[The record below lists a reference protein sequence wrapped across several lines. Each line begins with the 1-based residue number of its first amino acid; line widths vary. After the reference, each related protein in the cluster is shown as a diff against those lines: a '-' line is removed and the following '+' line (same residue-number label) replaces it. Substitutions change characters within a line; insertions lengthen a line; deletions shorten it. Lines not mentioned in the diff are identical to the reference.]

1 MKTILKRAL
10 CGITAFVV
18 AAAGAMSYFPA
29 DTFPGI
35 ARGVTAYAEN
45 ETWRITITADNL
57 ADISGDGSEG
67 SPYEITTAAEL
78 LAVMEAR
85 RTIYAILNDDIVI
98 NKDLLK
104 RIDKESGEPSDTSD
118 SIVCWPPIPDGWC
131 INLDGKNHTISG
143 LYINESGKA
152 GLYASLGV
160 GSFKNLTITDSF
172 VKGGDNVGVL
182 IGDSSYSTDSL
193 SADNVKIENTIVRGN
208 NCVGGLF
215 GSLETTTEQTK
226 YTITS
231 CTVGPNVTV
240 TGTGTAAF
248 TAATIS
254 PQSSGVFIRAL
265 PLPPP
270 VIFGAGQPMLI
281 SISSGP

>member
-18 AAAGAMSYFPA
+18 AAGAMSYFPA

-67 SPYEITTAAEL
+67 SPYEITTAEQL
-78 LAVMEAR
+78 FAVMKKSE
-85 RTIYAILNDDIVI
+85 TKYAILKKDIVI
-98 NKDLLK
+98 NAGLLN
-104 RIDKESGEPSDTSD
+104 RIDNESGEPSDASD
-118 SIVCWPPIPDGWC
+118 SIFCWTPISDDVFC
-131 INLDGKNHTISG
+131 KTNLNGDNHTISG

-152 GLYASLGV
+152 GLYASLKE

-182 IGDSSYSTDSL
+182 SGDGLYNSSL
-193 SADNVKIENTIVRGN
+193 SADNVKIENTIVRGEN
-208 NCVGGLF
+208 YVGGLF
-215 GSLETTTEQTK
+215 GSYENNVYEMK
-226 YTITS
+226 YTITN
-231 CTVGPNVTV
+231 CTVGSDVTV
-240 TGTGTAAF
+240 TGTVTDTDTGNM
-248 TAATIS
+248 S
-254 PQSSGVFIRAL
+254 RRYRRRIRRQ
-265 PLPPP
+265 
-270 VIFGAGQPMLI
+270 I
-281 SISSGP
+281 